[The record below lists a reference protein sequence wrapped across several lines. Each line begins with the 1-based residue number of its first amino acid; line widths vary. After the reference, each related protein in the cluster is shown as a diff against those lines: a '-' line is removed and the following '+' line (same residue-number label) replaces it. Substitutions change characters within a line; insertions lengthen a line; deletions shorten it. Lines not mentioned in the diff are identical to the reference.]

1 MTPMDELNALLQ
13 NLPGYALLTETMKQA
28 ALNGAQVPDSFGIW
42 PGEEGYEPTYD
53 VYFAALT
60 LLGYLMAQP
69 VVRQTSSEGTSV
81 AVDAPDWSA
90 LAAYYRSQSVICNA
104 TGNGVLQRVTIPDVA
119 HVRRT
124 PMEGYGHGYGD
135 VDTDLS

>member
-1 MTPMDELNALLQ
+1 MDELNALLQ
-13 NLPGYALLTETMKQA
+13 NLPGYALLTETQKQA

-42 PGEEGYEPTYD
+42 PGEEGYEVTYD

-60 LLGYLMAQP
+60 LLGFLMAQP
-69 VVRQTSSEGTSV
+69 VVRQTSSEGTSI
-81 AVDAPDWSA
+81 AVDAPDWRA

-104 TGNGVLQRVTIPDVA
+104 TGNGVLNKVLLPEGP

-124 PMEGYGHGYGD
+124 NMRGAEHGYGD
-135 VDTDLS
+135 VDTDVS